1 MTTIS
6 PDGKVKLL
14 YITILHFCGFCGM
27 GLIFSLIGMIVDIKG
42 VLYSM
47 AETEKMTINIDV
59 VDLGKIDLLVDQGFY
74 SNRTDLIKTS
84 IRNELLKHEDTVKHI
99 VTKKSYNL
107 GVTKF
112 TKDYL
117 EQLASNDKV
126 LDVKVM
132 GLLIIDEDVT
142 PQLVQKTI
150 KTLKVMGAF
159 KAKPEIKALFN

>member
-1 MTTIS
+1 
-6 PDGKVKLL
+6 
-14 YITILHFCGFCGM
+14 
-27 GLIFSLIGMIVDIKG
+27 
-42 VLYSM
+42 M

-99 VTKKSYNL
+99 VTKKSYNI

-159 KAKPEIKALFN
+159 KAKPEIKALYN